1 MINPNTKQIAIDTET
16 TGVDETALPFQ
27 VSLCDQFGG
36 QLLFEWEVDPLTR
49 IPKIPKKDIK
59 RIQKI
64 CKGKILVFHNRI
76 FDVTMLERIGCFLDW
91 RNGKS
96 LDTQILSHVFN
107 SEVHSM
113 YHGRLK
119 ELSLHYLDEWDDD
132 QDTLRKAVSKARKVA
147 KDFGWKLAEKKSS
160 GKKDNDH
167 LYQDY
172 WLPRAVAL
180 HLGYEDDHPWYT
192 LCADYAN
199 CDTERTM
206 LLCLLFQGQFAK
218 WEKDDPRHRMLKR
231 ENDLTPELYD
241 MYHAGLSVFP
251 QKIATEIAKFQAR
264 IVPALTRMKMVVGNV
279 DFNINSPKQLQEQ
292 LFVNM
297 KFPIIRRTESGTGS
311 TDANTRKALREFH
324 ESAKYRKSSKD
335 LKKKRGLFLGSW
347 DAYKD
352 SISCRDFLIQ
362 YQNQCYGNHI
372 YTQLVQCGAQT
383 TRFSCR
389 NHNVKKGDAEKGIE
403 GLRNVYGP
411 HHGRVW
417 FCIDYSQLQL
427 RIFAYLTEEQ
437 SMIDAFAA
445 GYDFH
450 GFVASKVFKKSID
463 KITSQERKIGKT
475 VNFGYIFGESIKKTA
490 IKTGVPD
497 IGEILEKAFPSASRY
512 MEVTKR
518 QVRSR
523 GYVTTPHGY
532 RLYTKYPHKGVNYIV
547 QGCEGDIVKEAMV
560 LCGDYLREERS
571 VKPYTGHMKFQI
583 HDELI
588 FDLPIKTPRRNHRV
602 ITNIVDLM
610 EQPGKDIGMNL
621 PVDVERTDTNWA
633 QAKKYTLTI

>member
-1 MINPNTKQIAIDTET
+1 MIDPDTKQIAIDTET

-49 IPKIPKKDIK
+49 KPKIPKKDIK
-59 RIQKI
+59 QIQKI

-76 FDVTMLERIGCFLDW
+76 FDITMLERVGCCLDW

-96 LDTQILSHVFN
+96 LDTQILSHVYN

-180 HLGYEDDHPWYT
+180 HLNYEDDHPWYT

-206 LLCLLFQGQFAK
+206 LLCLLFQGQIAK
-218 WEKDDPRHRMLKR
+218 WKKDDPRHRMLQR
-231 ENDLTPELYD
+231 ENDLTPELFD

-251 QKIATEIAKFQAR
+251 QKIATEIAKFEGR
-264 IVPALTRMKMVVGNV
+264 IVPALVQIQKVVGSE
-279 DFNINSPKQLQEQ
+279 DFNLNSPKQLQEQ
-292 LFVNM
+292 LFVKM
-297 KFPIIRRTESGTGS
+297 KFPIIRRTESGSGS
-311 TDANTRKALREFH
+311 TDSNTRKALREFH
-324 ESAKYRKSSKD
+324 ESAKYKKSNKD
-335 LKKKRGLFLGSW
+335 LKKKRGLFLDSW

-450 GFVASKVFKKSID
+450 GFVASKIFKKHIE
-463 KITSQERKIGKT
+463 KITSQERKVGKT

-512 MEVTKR
+512 MEITKR

-532 RLYTKYPHKGVNYIV
+532 RLYTKFPHKGVNYIV
-547 QGCEGDIVKEAMV
+547 QGCEGDIVKEAMI
-560 LCGDYLREERS
+560 LCGDYLKNEYS

-588 FDLPIKTPRRNHRV
+588 FDLPIKTPRRNRRI
-602 ITNIVDLM
+602 ITDIVKLM
-610 EQPGKDIGMNL
+610 EQPGKDIGMIL
-621 PVDVERTDTNWA
+621 PVDVERTETDWSKA
-633 QAKKYTLTI
+633 DKYQLTI

>member
-1 MINPNTKQIAIDTET
+1 MINPDTKQIAIDTET
-16 TGVDETALPFQ
+16 TGVDETSLPFQ

-76 FDVTMLERIGCFLDW
+76 FDITMLERIGCFLDW

-96 LDTQILSHVFN
+96 LDTQILSHVYN

-192 LCADYAN
+192 LCAKYAN
-199 CDTERTM
+199 RDTGRTM
-206 LLCLLFQGQFAK
+206 LICLLIQGQIAK
-218 WEKDDPRHRMLKR
+218 WKKDDPRHRILQR
-231 ENDLTPELYD
+231 ENDLTPELFD

-251 QKIATEIAKFQAR
+251 QKIATEIAKFEGR
-264 IVPALTRMKMVVGNV
+264 IAPALKQMQKVVGNE
-279 DFNINSPKQLQEQ
+279 DFNINSTKQLQEQ
-292 LFVNM
+292 LFVKM
-297 KFPIIRRTESGTGS
+297 KFPIIRRTESGAGS

-324 ESAKYRKSSKD
+324 ESAKYRKSSKN
-335 LKKKRGLFLGSW
+335 LKKKRGLFLDSW

-362 YQNQCYGNHI
+362 YQNQCHGNHI

-450 GFVASKVFKKSID
+450 GFMASRIFNKDID
-463 KITSQERKIGKT
+463 KITKSERRIAKN
-475 VNFGYIFGESIKKTA
+475 VNFGFVFGASPKKIEATSGM
-490 IKTGVPD
+490 TGLWDTVCS
-497 IGEILEKAFPSASRY
+497 LFPSAHKF
-512 MEVTKR
+512 MEITKR

-560 LCGDYLREERS
+560 LCGRYLREECS

-588 FDLPIKTPRRNHRV
+588 FDLPKKTPRRNHRV
-602 ITNIVDLM
+602 ITNVVELM
-610 EQPGKDIGMNL
+610 EQPGKDIGMVL
-621 PVDVERTDTNWA
+621 PVDVERTDRDWSKA
-633 QAKKYTLTI
+633 EKYTLTI